1 MFVQHRLSTLLAL
14 ICLGTSLSFGQLTYK
29 TTFLVHPAGNPG
41 GLAVADINRDGLPDI
56 AAIHGTTVSIFF
68 NHGSGTF
75 GPAHNTALPSSSAV
89 PIEVLAA
96 DVNNDGK
103 IDLVIAQQNPNEI
116 LVLLGNGDGTFRPA
130 IMHSL
135 VNTPEA
141 IALGDLNND
150 GKVDLAVRECPSSST
165 DCDIAVYLGTGTGTF
180 TPETVLSA
188 PGSSSVTHSL
198 VVTDFN
204 KDGKLDIATAAL
216 TGPSSAP
223 AFNFTVFFG
232 NGNGT
237 FGSPSVHSVPFTLP
251 ANSVAVAPSIVAG
264 DFNGDAVDDIG
275 VETGSFCG
283 GSACGQS
290 TMNVFLNNGSGGF
303 TLKSHFTSSMDDFAR
318 DWQAA
323 DLNNDLIIDLAR
335 FNGSVHT
342 GGMQTWTNN
351 GGGTFTSVSNSDQ
364 GFNADFAEFRDVN
377 LDGRHDLIGNDFDLG
392 TSDVFVGLNGN
403 GTPNCASP
411 GSNVLQAKM
420 CTPGT
425 STSSTTFTVRAS
437 GNSPVGVKRIE
448 LWVDGHK
455 LAQTLNDQ
463 LLKTL
468 TLSRGTHQI
477 TIVAVDK
484 YIGFSKTTRSV
495 NVQ

>member
-1 MFVQHRLSTLLAL
+1 MLVRHHLATLLGL
-14 ICLGTSLSFGQLTYK
+14 LCLGTSLSFGQLTYNN
-29 TTFLVHPAGNPG
+29 TFLTHLPGNPG
-41 GLAVADINRDGLPDI
+41 GMAVADFNRDGLPDI
-56 AAIHGTTVSIFF
+56 AAIHGTTLSIFF

-75 GPAHNTALPSSSAV
+75 GPAHNTTLPSSSAT
-89 PIEVLAA
+89 PIQALAA
-96 DVNNDGK
+96 DVNKDGK

-116 LVLLGNGDGTFRPA
+116 LVLLGNGDGTFHPA
-130 IMHSL
+130 ITHSL

-165 DCDIAVYLGTGTGTF
+165 DCDIAIYLGTGTGTF
-180 TPETVLSA
+180 TPETVLPA
-188 PGSSSVTHSL
+188 PGSSSITHSL

-223 AFNFTVFFG
+223 TANFTVFFG

-237 FGSPSVHSVPFTLP
+237 FSSPSVHSVPFTLP
-251 ANSVAVAPSIVAG
+251 VGSLAQAPSIVAG

-283 GSACGQS
+283 GSACGQAQ
-290 TMNVFLNNGSGGF
+290 MNIFINNGAGGF
-303 TLKSHFTSSMDDFAR
+303 TMKSQFPTSGDSGPA
-318 DWQAA
+318 DWHAA
-323 DLNNDLIIDLAR
+323 DLNNDLVIDLAR
-335 FNGSVHT
+335 FSGSIKT
-342 GGMQTWTNN
+342 GGLQTWTNN
-351 GGGTFTSVSNSDQ
+351 GSGTFTSVSNNDS
-364 GFNADFAEFRDVN
+364 GFEAGYAEFRDIN
-377 LDGRHDLIGNDFDLG
+377 LDGRRD
-392 TSDVFVGLNGN
+392 FVGNNSGLGESDPNAGLNQN
-403 GTPNCASP
+403 GTPNCAPP

-420 CTPGT
+420 CAPGT
-425 STSSTTFTVRAS
+425 STSSTTFTVKAS

-455 LAQTLNDQ
+455 LFQTLNDQ
-463 LLKTL
+463 LRKTL

-477 TIVAVDK
+477 TIVAVDQ
-484 YIGFSKTTRSV
+484 YIGLAKTTRSV